1 MKRLIILN
9 GQLIFP
15 DRIDTGKALICK
27 NGKIEQILADKML
40 EINPDDQIIDAK
52 QQYVSPGFIDMHVH
66 GGGGH
71 DFMDG
76 TVEAFLRIAE
86 VHAKYGTTA
95 MVPTTLTC
103 TDEELMNT
111 FTIYKKAK
119 VLNNKGAKF
128 IGLHLEGPYF
138 SPSQCGAQ
146 DPNYLKNH
154 ARKNITILKYLT
166 GYCTLE
172 RCARIGRSYRNGG
185 RAAKTAYPP
194 FHCTY

>member
-103 TDEELMNT
+103 VFQRTSPHFPGSIPRRL
-111 FTIYKKAK
+111 
-119 VLNNKGAKF
+119 
-128 IGLHLEGPYF
+128 LHF
-138 SPSQCGAQ
+138 CGTSLPRSRAHPPESGQ
-146 DPNYLKNH
+146 KT
-154 ARKNITILKYLT
+154 RKNVLP
-166 GYCTLE
+166 
-172 RCARIGRSYRNGG
+172 
-185 RAAKTAYPP
+185 AAPAS
-194 FHCTY
+194 HW

>member
-138 SPSQCGAQ
+138 SPSKCGAQ
-146 DPNYLKNH
+146 DPNYLK
-154 ARKNITILKYLT
+154 RP
-166 GYCTLE
+166 C
-172 RCARIGRSYRNGG
+172 
-185 RAAKTAYPP
+185 P
-194 FHCTY
+194 

>member
-71 DFMDG
+71 DY
-76 TVEAFLRIAE
+76 TEATEEAFR
-86 VHAKYGTTA
+86 TA
-95 MVPTTLTC
+95 T
-103 TDEELMNT
+103 N
-111 FTIYKKAK
+111 A
-119 VLNNKGAKF
+119 
-128 IGLHLEGPYF
+128 HLKHE
-138 SPSQCGAQ
+138 
-146 DPNYLKNH
+146 
-154 ARKNITILKYLT
+154 
-166 GYCTLE
+166 
-172 RCARIGRSYRNGG
+172 
-185 RAAKTAYPP
+185 
-194 FHCTY
+194 